1 MITNVLPPFFMV
13 HSVQNVLHGTDQD
26 KLAKFKY
33 LRKFTAHR
41 VFEML
46 GLRLCH
52 LSTREVKHLL
62 TVLTSQ
68 HRWLTAAQWNFQCR
82 QPTQ

>member
-1 MITNVLPPFFMV
+1 MLAALIKRNVENVL
-13 HSVQNVLHGTDQD
+13 QATDQD

-33 LRKFTAHR
+33 LCKFTAHR

-46 GLRLCH
+46 GLRLRH

-62 TVLTSQ
+62 TVFTPQ
-68 HRWLTAAQWNFQCR
+68 HRWLTAAQRNFQRR
-82 QPTQ
+82 QST